1 MDQMDIERTSGTY
14 ADVTVF
20 RLKGPFTLATLF
32 PFQTALRDPSLK
44 SAIIDLKGVPY
55 MDSAALGVLLA
66 HFAHAMRHGTRYAL
80 VGTTPRVMT
89 IFEITHTDTILPILP
104 TQEDAEKVFV
114 RTATA

>member
-44 SAIIDLKGVPY
+44 SAIID
-55 MDSAALGVLLA
+55 
-66 HFAHAMRHGTRYAL
+66 
-80 VGTTPRVMT
+80 
-89 IFEITHTDTILPILP
+89 
-104 TQEDAEKVFV
+104 
-114 RTATA
+114 